1 MTVVVAF
8 QCTDGAVIAADSMLT
23 TYSGGIA
30 VGHHKGKKIYTLSG
44 NQIFAFAG
52 DPGQA
57 NRFHHLADNKAG
69 EILTANDPLG
79 YGISVCQAVI
89 QQFISTGIQNA
100 INLQTALAFP
110 KDNVA
115 NCCIYETNLQ
125 PRFLDSDHF
134 YIALGSGKQYADPFL
149 RFLVD
154 VFCPSNIQPSLIDA
168 IFLAVWVVEHVI
180 QTNTGGV
187 GGPIRVGILED
198 TGNGMT
204 ARELSDQE
212 IDRQK
217 EAITGALETLNT
229 WRSQVAGEQGPDPDA
244 PPMPKA

>member
-8 QCTDGAVIAADSMLT
+8 QCTDGVVVAADSMLT

-30 VGHHKGKKIYTLSG
+30 VGHHKGKKIYTLAG

-57 NRFHHLADNKAG
+57 NRFQHLANSKAG
-69 EILTANDPLG
+69 EILTAPDPLN
-79 YGISVCQAVI
+79 YGILVCQAVI
-89 QQFISTGIQNA
+89 AQFISTGIQNA
-100 INLQTALAFP
+100 INLQTVLAFP

-134 YIALGSGKQYADPFL
+134 CIALGSGKQYADPFL

-154 VFCPSNIQPSLIDA
+154 VFCPSNIQPSLVDA
-168 IFLAVWVVEHVI
+168 TFLAVWVIEHVI

-198 TGNGMT
+198 SSTGMI
-204 ARELSDQE
+204 ARELADPD

-229 WRSQVAGEQGPDPDA
+229 WRSQVAGEQGPEPGV
-244 PPMPKA
+244 PPMPRA

>member
-8 QCTDGAVIAADSMLT
+8 QCTDGVVIAADSMLT

-30 VGHHKGKKIYTLSG
+30 VGHHTGKKIYTLTG

-57 NRFHHLADNKAG
+57 NRFHHLADSKAG
-69 EILTANDPLG
+69 EIPATDPLD
-79 YGISVCQAVI
+79 YGISICQAVVA
-89 QQFISTGIQNA
+89 QFISTGIQNA
-100 INLQTALAFP
+100 INLQTVLAFP
-110 KDNVA
+110 KDDVA

-168 IFLAVWVVEHVI
+168 TFLAVWVVEHVI
-180 QTNTGGV
+180 QTNTGGI
-187 GGPIRVGILED
+187 GGPIRVGILEN
-198 TGNGMT
+198 TGGGMT
-204 ARELSDQE
+204 ARGLSDQD

-217 EAITGALETLNT
+217 EAIAGALETLNM
-229 WRSQVAGEQGPDPDA
+229 WRSQVAGEQGPDPNA